1 MLLKT
6 YNFAYHGINDPSKD
20 YVCKERNEME

>member
-20 YVCKERNEME
+20 YVCKERNEVE